1 MEKKTQKNYNFFSF
15 FFFHDCAPLILF
27 VDVLVVFV
35 FVVVVVV
42 FIPLIA
48 LLLTLETPFTK
59 SIDLV

>member
-1 MEKKTQKNYNFFSF
+1 MKKLKLFS

-35 FVVVVVV
+35 FVVVVS
-42 FIPLIA
+42 IPLIA